1 MRAVQTQFP
10 QAHTHLLHSIW
21 VSAPSSNTSSSRAH
35 SSSHTHKKTYRY
47 FCIMLS
53 FFTVTLCVSA
63 WAWHYFSRMDG
74 RWVSC
79 SWRTQL
85 NSASSLRFHP
95 TARSEHQH
103 TETWDTHTHTH
114 TECCLITICWA
125 NHNKSNVQF
134 RPLVEF
140 LVTDYIFCFQPRGN
154 CCLKSND
161 VFLPQQQVHLQSVGV
176 REVEGCFIMFQEVQ
190 ELFGVELWIPVVVH
204 LKHANAIVFIFH
216 NI

>member
-114 TECCLITICWA
+114 RVLF
-125 NHNKSNVQF
+125 NYNMLSKSQQIKCAVQTSC
-134 RPLVEF
+134 RVLGNW
-140 LVTDYIFCFQPRGN
+140 LYFCFQPRGN